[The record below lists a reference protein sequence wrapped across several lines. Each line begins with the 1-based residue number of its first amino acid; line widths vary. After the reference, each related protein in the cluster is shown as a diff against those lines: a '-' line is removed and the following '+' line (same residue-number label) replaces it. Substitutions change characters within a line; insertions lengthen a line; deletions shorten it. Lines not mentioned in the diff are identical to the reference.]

1 MTCLRNGDTCTFE
14 FPCLFKTIFSII
26 LKKNSCK
33 IDFCIIKSLLC
44 FLAIV
49 LMVFIDIYI
58 AFSAEW
64 KRDLAVSGTGNN
76 PQNTMQ
82 YLRHQNLIITEKT
95 RKFYKK
101 FSMLFKD
108 SNVVEW
114 LQHPT
119 YHSPNYLRRI
129 LRENRRWDG
138 SRACC
143 GLGKNLKNR
152 ATNFWL

>member
-1 MTCLRNGDTCTFE
+1 MV
-14 FPCLFKTIFSII
+14 I
-26 LKKNSCK
+26 LGLWISLSFYNVFLINSEKNSHE
-33 IDFCIIKSLLC
+33 INFCIIKRLLC

-82 YLRHQNLIITEKT
+82 YLWHRNKISAKKP
-95 RKFYKK
+95 RKSFKK
-101 FSMLFKD
+101 FSMPLKD
-108 SNVVEW
+108 FNVMEW

-138 SRACC
+138 SGACC
-143 GLGKNLKNR
+143 GLGKNLVKYFYICSQIIR
-152 ATNFWL
+152 AR